1 MILVKHRECSL
12 YLDQEFPPNSPTV
25 TSWHQST
32 HSIWKYLPS
41 CKSSQ
46 QCSGWRMMTASFI
59 PSCSSAS
66 SSSLLRSAPTE
77 IISSSS
83 QPGHTSQASNFI
95 YKPCQGAVKMMS
107 RCIYPMC
114 DIYLFDRNIAQQTF
128 WIDSLKISSC
138 FKDGHFIL
146 CNIDIYIWNISR
158 PSVMCFEWN
167 CRGSF
172 PGRLSAELLLVPG
185 IMWVLCS
192 PLNKGV
198 SVLMHS
204 LNIFGNNGNIY

>member
-46 QCSGWRMMTASFI
+46 LAVAGEWWLHLLSPAAA
-59 PSCSSAS
+59 PPLCSSC
-66 SSSLLRSAPTE
+66 LLRSAPTE

-107 RCIYPMC
+107 RCIYPKC

-172 PGRLSAELLLVPG
+172 PVPLSAELLLVPG
-185 IMWVLCS
+185 YSC
-192 PLNKGV
+192 GFCV
-198 SVLMHS
+198 SL
-204 LNIFGNNGNIY
+204 